1 MSGLTCFPSSM
12 LMPTYDFQ
20 FPIPFNTENPSL
32 AESSA
37 LCSSADKSVSRNS
50 SSSLAW
56 QDSRTTKSA
65 LLSPPDLSWFSG
77 EAGEPRLSEH
87 FIDGKACQRL
97 WPQRRGSGR
106 RPVPC
111 HQEKRGSYPAQ
122 TSNTIWG
129 KSACPA
135 DLS

>member
-12 LMPTYDFQ
+12 LMPTYGFQ
-20 FPIPFNTENPSL
+20 FPIPFNTKNPSP
-32 AESSA
+32 AES
-37 LCSSADKSVSRNS
+37 SSADKSVSCNS

-56 QDSRTTKSA
+56 QDSRTTKST

-77 EAGEPRLSEH
+77 EAGELRLSEH
-87 FIDGKACQRL
+87 FIDGTARQRL

-111 HQEKRGSYPAQ
+111 HQKKRGSYPAQ